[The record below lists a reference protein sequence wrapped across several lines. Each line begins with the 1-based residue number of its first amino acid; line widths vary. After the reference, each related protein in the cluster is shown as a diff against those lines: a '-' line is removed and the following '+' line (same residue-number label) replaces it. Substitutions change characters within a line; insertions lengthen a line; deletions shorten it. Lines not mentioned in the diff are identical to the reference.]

1 MFLAWANIRKVVGYS
16 FIMRAHDDAGVVRIK
31 GSFMTTLWKTQVAVK
46 VRYIFAPNQWTEE
59 AADPCG

>member
-31 GSFMTTLWKTQVAVK
+31 GSFMTQLCLAQGCRVPDR
-46 VRYIFAPNQWTEE
+46 VRLA
-59 AADPCG
+59 